1 MVNPERRWVLVTDG
15 GHGGSR
21 DCVAA
26 VRGLAEGGYK
36 VAVTVSSGSSRAAPS
51 RFATRRVRTPRAD
64 EEGFIEAIQAETA
77 LRDYLTVLPA
87 SEGALLALGVAT
99 VHLTDKE
106 QLERA
111 AAEAGLSAPAS
122 RLVTTTDDLAERA
135 EEVGYPLVAKP
146 VQRTS
151 SAARIDSPE
160 HLKRLAGMGRPLV
173 LQSWVNEGLH
183 EVSGVMWKGRLVA
196 ATHDRWLRIWPPQC
210 GLASAAI
217 TTEPD
222 DDLENKLLKLLG
234 DYEGVFGAQFAGPH
248 LIDLNLRVGSLHSL
262 SIAAGVNLVSL
273 YCRLLEGKSV
283 DPVRGRPGHFYR
295 WLEGDLRHLIHAV
308 RLHETSA
315 ATALGQLRPRRG
327 AAHSIESLL
336 DPAPILTRLMYG
348 ASRAHLPADERAK
361 GTVR

>member
-1 MVNPERRWVLVTDG
+1 MGNSEGRWVLVTDG

-26 VRGLAEGGYK
+26 VRGLAEGGYQ
-36 VAVTVSSGSSRAAPS
+36 VAVTVSPGSSRAAPS
-51 RFATRRVRTPRAD
+51 RFAKRRVRTPRAD
-64 EEGFIEAIQAETA
+64 EGGFLEAIQAETA
-77 LRDYLTVLPA
+77 LHDYLTVLPA

-99 VHLTDKE
+99 PHLTDKE
-106 QLERA
+106 KLERA
-111 AAEAGLSAPAS
+111 AAGAGLSVPAS
-122 RLVTTTDDLAERA
+122 RLVTSTDDLAERA
-135 EEVGYPLVAKP
+135 LEVGYPLAAKP
-146 VQRTS
+146 VLRTA
-151 SAARIDSPE
+151 SAARIDSPV
-160 HLKRLAGMGRPLV
+160 HLHRLAEMGRPLV

-222 DDLENKLLKLLG
+222 RDLEDRLVKLLG

-262 SIAAGVNLVSL
+262 SIAAGVNPVSI

-283 DPVRGRPGHFYR
+283 DTVRGRPGRYYR
-295 WLEGDLRHLIHAV
+295 WLEGDLRHLTHAV
-308 RLHETSA
+308 REHETSA
-315 ATALGQLRPRRG
+315 STALGQLRPRRG
-327 AAHSIESLL
+327 TAHSIESLR
-336 DPAPILTRLMYG
+336 DPAPLLARLVYG
-348 ASRAHLPADERAK
+348 ASRVHRPAHERAK
-361 GTVR
+361 GSVH